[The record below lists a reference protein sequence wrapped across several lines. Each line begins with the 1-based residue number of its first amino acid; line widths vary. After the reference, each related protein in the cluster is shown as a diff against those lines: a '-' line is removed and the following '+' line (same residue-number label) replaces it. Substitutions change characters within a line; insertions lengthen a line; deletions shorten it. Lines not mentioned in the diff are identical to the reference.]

1 MTMALPDVLTER
13 APLVDVARARFSPSA
28 RRGARLALMAATAVL
43 AAVGAVLLF
52 VSRGELWL
60 DEAQTV
66 AIAKLPLGDLFT
78 ALREDGSPPLYYLLQ
93 HVWIQVFGESTG
105 SVRTLSGLFALAC
118 LPAMWLL
125 ATRLAG
131 RRVAWSATVLL
142 ATSPFAIRYGTEARM
157 YSLVVLLVLLGALA
171 LQRAWTRPTT
181 GRLVAVALASG
192 ALLTAHYWAL
202 YLVAA
207 VVLVSL
213 LEVRRGHIAVRV
225 PVAVALGGLLFVPWV
240 PAFAHQVRSTGAPW
254 AGRASLG
261 DLVDVLHGYGAPE
274 RLDSAGWTLWLA
286 LLGLTILGVF
296 GRRRRSGAIELRWRG
311 RGVERA
317 LGAVTGLTL
326 ALALGAGIVGDSPVT
341 ARYTAV
347 VFPLVVL
354 LAAIGLSRLS
364 VAGASVVLAVAA
376 ATGLMG
382 GWDASLAPRTAAPRV
397 AAQIERLATPDDLVV
412 YCPDQLGPS
421 TSRLLETPAP
431 QITFPSY
438 SAPQRVDWDDY
449 LERFRGTDVDAFAA
463 EVDAMATGD
472 IWLVT
477 APNYMTTSE
486 GCRQMR
492 ESLAELRPRVTE
504 IVPADGRFFEQAQ
517 LFRLRPAVTTS

>member
-1 MTMALPDVLTER
+1 MALHDIVSER
-13 APLVDVARARFSPSA
+13 TPLVDVARHRFSPRVRRAA
-28 RRGARLALMAATAVL
+28 RVVLTATTAVL
-43 AAVGAVLLF
+43 AAWGAVLLF

-66 AIAKLPLGDLFT
+66 AISRLSLGDLFP

-93 HVWIQVFGESTG
+93 HGWIEVFGSGTT
-105 SVRTLSGLFALAC
+105 SVRALSGVFALAS
-118 LPAMWLL
+118 LPVMWLL
-125 ATRLAG
+125 ADRVAG
-131 RRVAWSATVLL
+131 RRTAWCATVLL

-157 YSLVVLLVLLGALA
+157 YSLVVLLVLLGALV
-171 LQRAWTRPTT
+171 LERAWRRPTT
-181 GRLVAVALASG
+181 PRLVGVTAATG
-192 ALLTAHYWAL
+192 ALLTTHYWAM

-207 VVLVSL
+207 VVLVL
-213 LEVRRGHIAVRV
+213 LVEARRGHVDRRV
-225 PVAVALGGLLFVPWV
+225 LVAAVAGGVFFVPWA

-261 DLVDVLHGYGAPE
+261 DLVDVLHGYGAPN
-274 RLDSAGWTLWLA
+274 RLDSAGWTLWLT
-286 LLGLTILGVF
+286 LLGLTVLGVF
-296 GRRRRSGAIELRWRG
+296 GHRRRSGAIELRWRSQ
-311 RGVERA
+311 GVERA
-317 LGAVTGLTL
+317 LGAVTLLTL
-326 ALALGAGIVGDSPVT
+326 ALALGAGIVGNSPVT

-364 VAGASVVLAVAA
+364 IAAATVVLTVAA

-382 GWDASLAPRTAAPRV
+382 GWDASMAQRTAAPRV
-397 AAQIERLATPDDLVV
+397 VAQIERLATPDDLVV

-421 TSRLLETPAP
+421 VSRLLETPAP
-431 QITFPSY
+431 QVTFPSY

-449 LERFRGTDVDAFAA
+449 LERFRGADVEAFAA
-463 EVDAMATGD
+463 EVNRMAVGD
-472 IWLVT
+472 VWLVT

-486 GCRQMR
+486 GCRDMR
-492 ESLAELRPRVTE
+492 DALTELRPAATE

-517 LFRLRPAVTTS
+517 LFRLPPATTPS